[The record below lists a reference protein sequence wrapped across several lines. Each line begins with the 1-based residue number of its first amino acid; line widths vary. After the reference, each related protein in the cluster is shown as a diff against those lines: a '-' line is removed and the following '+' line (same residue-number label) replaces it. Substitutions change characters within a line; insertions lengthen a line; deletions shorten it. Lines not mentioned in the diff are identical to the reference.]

1 MIYPYVALII
11 EPNKAA
17 LPRLLKAVALFA
29 PVAVALLANA
39 AAVPVARLAVFKPY
53 AFAALMP

>member
-11 EPNKAA
+11 EPSKAV

-29 PVAVALLANA
+29 PVAVALLARA
-39 AAVPVARLAVFKPY
+39 DPRPVARLAEFKP
-53 AFAALMP
+53 